1 MWIKSLSAAAAA
13 LVLAPAA
20 FAASAPTDIDA
31 PSVRVALGDLN
42 LASEA
47 GATAARR
54 RVHAAA
60 LAVCGDAP
68 SVAELSRRPA
78 SEACVAAAYNGA
90 ARTVE
95 ARIERAQNGGADG
108 QGAGVALATR

>member
-1 MWIKSLSAAAAA
+1 MWIKALSAAAA

-20 FAASAPTDIDA
+20 FAATAPMDLDA

-47 GATAARR
+47 GAAAARR

-68 SVAELSRRPA
+68 FVAELSRRHA
-78 SEACVAAAYNGA
+78 YDVCVAAAYDGA

-95 ARIERAQNGGADG
+95 ALVEQAQNGGADG
-108 QGAGVALATR
+108 QGKGVALATR